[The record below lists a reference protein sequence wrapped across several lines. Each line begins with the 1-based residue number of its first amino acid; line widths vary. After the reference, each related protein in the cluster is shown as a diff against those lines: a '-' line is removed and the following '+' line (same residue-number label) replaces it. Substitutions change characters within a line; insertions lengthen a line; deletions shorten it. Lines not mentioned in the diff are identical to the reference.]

1 MSSALITNTVINI
14 SLLVILCIGFTFTYM
29 MDKFPNFAHTS
40 YASIGTMVAFYL
52 VKFMNF
58 NPYFTWP
65 VATLFGGVIGVFLY
79 LGIVKQLKKQ
89 GAKEITLT
97 FMFYILSVIIA
108 SGLAMF
114 SFWLLI
120 GTHTLSSGFLLRNFD
135 ITVEGVPL
143 IGYIAPA
150 MALLLVIIL
159 NLFFRYSKFGIA
171 MRATAEDEKLSSSL
185 GVNVNHV
192 HLVSW
197 FISGGLAALAGAII
211 PMWMGTSVNFSD
223 TLLVSVMAGSVLG
236 GLENINGAIIGGIIV
251 ASSQKLF
258 AYSLMR
264 VLGVWVGGYEGM
276 IPIVIL
282 FTILA
287 IEPNGLTAIK
297 RENISVTNIRQALI
311 RLKKSLLKLIEAD

>member
-1 MSSALITNTVINI
+1 
-14 SLLVILCIGFTFTYM
+14 
-29 MDKFPNFAHTS
+29 
-40 YASIGTMVAFYL
+40 
-52 VKFMNF
+52 
-58 NPYFTWP
+58 
-65 VATLFGGVIGVFLY
+65 
-79 LGIVKQLKKQ
+79 
-89 GAKEITLT
+89 
-97 FMFYILSVIIA
+97 
-108 SGLAMF
+108 
-114 SFWLLI
+114 
-120 GTHTLSSGFLLRNFD
+120 
-135 ITVEGVPL
+135 L

-150 MALLLVIIL
+150 MALFLVITL

-236 GLENINGAIIGGIIV
+236 GLERINGAIIGGIIV
-251 ASSQKLF
+251 ASSQKLLT
-258 AYSLMR
+258 YSLMS
-264 VLGVWVGGYEGM
+264 VLGVWVGAYEGM

-287 IEPNGLTAIK
+287 IEPNGLTAIR
-297 RENISVTNIRQALI
+297 REDFTAANIRGSLT
-311 RLKKSLLKLIEAD
+311 RLKNALLKLVEAD